1 MSVDFYFDTSDFR
14 DVEGVKLP
22 FKFEQVVTYPI
33 ITQKRV
39 GTLSGM
45 IVEYRHNVTIDPKMF
60 KERLRIIGLSES
72 ARLRLNSIAKML
84 PTSFV
89 EKKAAVSGSLY

>member
-1 MSVDFYFDTSDFR
+1 
-14 DVEGVKLP
+14 
-22 FKFEQVVTYPI
+22 
-33 ITQKRV
+33 
-39 GTLSGM
+39 M

-89 EKKAAVSGSLY
+89 EKKGCRFRQPLLAEELS